1 MKTKL
6 LPVLIALFCLIL
18 AVFSFAQAEESN
30 PLKVAMQLSN
40 SNFTEPE
47 EITVSIR
54 ISNAGDTALP
64 GPVTLYYSNGD
75 QVEEFGEP
83 VLEAGASKSWSGPLQ
98 VTQSMLE
105 AGKISFRI
113 RYSLLNEAGEAVQRS
128 RNFSKEI
135 SYTGGVAS
143 VEVNRTISP
152 TTAGK
157 GHEVNITYDVL
168 NTGTVDVTNVVIT
181 ENKSIATKEG
191 VIDRVPA
198 GEKASYTFKVTMG
211 TQDLTS
217 QATIAYTANGQ
228 TQTISKEPAEI
239 KYGEINLKANLTTDK
254 KGGLPGDKV
263 KFTLRLGNSGKK
275 DYINI
280 RVTDPT
286 LGELFSGE
294 TAPAGHSIILEKEI
308 EIVETTDYQFTVTAT
323 EDGGPDIETTSD
335 RITITAVTADQVV
348 HLDVR
353 AESDR
358 EVVYQ
363 LPGTVRFKVYVS
375 NNSSLDVSN
384 VVVSASGV
392 TLYTFP
398 SILAGE
404 TREFTRDVDVSMAG
418 QYQFVAQC
426 RNQLGD
432 SVSFDSNIIY
442 IGFTEPTPVP
452 TEAPIVTPPV
462 PVLDELPTEADL
474 PENLNLI
481 DQILKYAIYV
491 FAAIFAVFLLLV
503 IVALLRR
510 ASIKAKSEVALD
522 TLERGGTRDY
532 NQPGHFDEDM
542 DSEPPVTSSE
552 DPLPED
558 NEDAVTRHRRHS
570 ETSSSDTSV

>member
-157 GHEVNITYDVL
+157 GHDVNITYDVL

-570 ETSSSDTSV
+570 ETSSSDTSL

>member
-157 GHEVNITYDVL
+157 GHDVNITYDVL

-570 ETSSSDTSV
+570 EPSSSDPSV

>member
-157 GHEVNITYDVL
+157 GHDVNITYDVL

-491 FAAIFAVFLLLV
+491 LS
-503 IVALLRR
+503 IVAKQDF
-510 ASIKAKSEVALD
+510 SHNPI
-522 TLERGGTRDY
+522 
-532 NQPGHFDEDM
+532 
-542 DSEPPVTSSE
+542 
-552 DPLPED
+552 
-558 NEDAVTRHRRHS
+558 
-570 ETSSSDTSV
+570 ETSVRMARWSDVFSDK

>member
-157 GHEVNITYDVL
+157 GHDVNITYDAL

>member
-157 GHEVNITYDVL
+157 GHDVNITYDVL

>member
-157 GHEVNITYDVL
+157 GHDVNITYDVL

-239 KYGEINLKANLTTDK
+239 KYGEINLKANLTTGK

>member
-157 GHEVNITYDVL
+157 GHDVNITYDVL

-558 NEDAVTRHRRHS
+558 NEDAVTHHRRHS

>member
-157 GHEVNITYDVL
+157 GHDVNITYDVL

-191 VIDRVPA
+191 VIDRVSA

-384 VVVSASGV
+384 VVVSASDV

-462 PVLDELPTEADL
+462 PVLVELPTEADL